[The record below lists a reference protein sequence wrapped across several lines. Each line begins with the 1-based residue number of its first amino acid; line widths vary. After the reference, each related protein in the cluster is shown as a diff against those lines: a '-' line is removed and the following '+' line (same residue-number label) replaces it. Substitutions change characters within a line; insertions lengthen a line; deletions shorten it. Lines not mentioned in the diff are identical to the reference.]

1 MAIAGTILSVAC
13 DAVITEPDLK
23 AASITRQPS
32 DNAVISLRK
41 NRQLDFGQKASQIK
55 LNHFLLLFDKY
66 HGFARDME
74 YQPHFPIQLWFPK
87 SMPRN
92 IPEIT
97 T

>member
-41 NRQLDFGQKASQIK
+41 KTGSWILAKRHLRSNKTIFFYCLINITVLLGIWNINPLSQ
-55 LNHFLLLFDKY
+55 Y
-66 HGFARDME
+66 SYG
-74 YQPHFPIQLWFPK
+74 
-87 SMPRN
+87 SRN
-92 IPEIT
+92 QCLAT
-97 T
+97 FQR